1 MAWSIAQ
8 VARMSKVTSRTL
20 RHYDSIGLLPP
31 AWIGDNGYRYYEK
44 EQVHRLQQILLL
56 RDLGLGLDVVGE
68 ILNGT
73 DRLTVLRNH
82 HRWLREERERL
93 DRLATTVA
101 RTIEELEGGDEMTME
116 ELFDGFDAK
125 KQERH
130 EAELV
135 ERYGEGA
142 KEHIAESK
150 RRMKGW
156 KRADADRFT
165 AEWQDIAA
173 QLGALYVAGAAA
185 DAPQTQELI
194 DRHYRWICL
203 SWTPDRASYK
213 GLGDLY
219 VDSDEFRA
227 NFEVEGGGNTAE
239 WTRAAMAHYAD
250 TRLT

>member
-56 RDLGLGLDVVGE
+56 RDLGLGLDVVAE
-68 ILNGT
+68 VLNGT
-73 DRLTVLRNH
+73 DQLTVLRNH
-82 HRWLREERERL
+82 HRWLRDEQRRL
-93 DRLATTVA
+93 DRLAGTVA
-101 RTIEELEGGDEMTME
+101 RTIAELEGGDEVKME

-150 RRMKGW
+150 RKMKGW
-156 KRADADRFT
+156 NRADADRFM
-165 AEWQDIAA
+165 AEWQDIAT
-173 QLGALYVAGAAA
+173 QLGALYVAGAAV
-185 DAPQTQELI
+185 DTPQTQELV

-203 SWTPDRASYK
+203 SWTPNRESYK

-227 NFEVEGGGNTAE
+227 NFDVEGAGNMAE
-239 WTRAAMAHYAD
+239 WTRDAMAHYAE
-250 TRLT
+250 TRLS

>member
-31 AWIGDNGYRYYEK
+31 AWIGANGYRYYEK

-56 RDLGLGLDVVGE
+56 RELGLGLDVVAE
-68 ILNGT
+68 MLNGT
-73 DRLTVLRNH
+73 DQLTVLRNH
-82 HRWLREERERL
+82 HRWLQAERQRL

-101 RTIEELEGGDEMTME
+101 RTIHELEGGDEVKLE
-116 ELFDGFDAK
+116 ELFDGFDAA

-142 KEHIAESK
+142 AGHIAESK
-150 RRMKGW
+150 EKMKGW
-156 KRADADRFT
+156 TRADADRFM
-165 AEWQDIAA
+165 AEWRDIAHK
-173 QLGALYVAGAAA
+173 LGVLFVAGTAI
-185 DAPQTQELI
+185 DAPETQELV

-203 SWTPDRASYK
+203 SWTPDRDSYQ

-227 NFEVEGGGNTAE
+227 NFEVNGDNMAQ
-239 WTRAAMAHYAD
+239 WVRDAMAHYAG
-250 TRLT
+250 TRL

>member
-56 RDLGLGLDVVGE
+56 RDLGLGLDVVAE
-68 ILNGT
+68 MLSGT
-73 DRLTVLRNH
+73 DQLTVLRNH
-82 HRWLREERERL
+82 HRWLRDEQQRL
-93 DRLATTVA
+93 DRLAHTVA
-101 RTIEELEGGDEMTME
+101 RTIEELEGGDEVKME

-125 KQERH
+125 KQEGY

-135 ERYGEGA
+135 ERYGDGA
-142 KEHIAESK
+142 REHIAESRK
-150 RRMKGW
+150 KMKGW
-156 KRADADRFT
+156 KRADADQFM
-165 AEWQDIAA
+165 AEWRDIAEK
-173 QLGALYVAGAAA
+173 LGALYTAGTAI
-185 DAPQTQELI
+185 DAPETQEQI

-203 SWTPDRASYK
+203 SWTPNRESYT

-219 VDSDEFRA
+219 VDSDEFRV
-227 NFEVEGGGNTAE
+227 NFEVDGGGNMAE
-239 WTRAAMAHYAD
+239 WTRDAMAHYAQ
-250 TRLT
+250 TRL

>member
-56 RDLGLGLDVVGE
+56 RDLGLGLDVVAE
-68 ILNGT
+68 MLNGT
-73 DRLTVLRNH
+73 DQLTVLRNH
-82 HRWLREERERL
+82 HRWLQSERQRL
-93 DRLATTVA
+93 DRLAGTVA
-101 RTIEELEGGDEMTME
+101 RTIAELEGGDEMKME
-116 ELFDGFDAK
+116 ELFDGFDAT

-135 ERYGEGA
+135 ERYGDGA
-142 KEHIAESK
+142 REHIARSK
-150 RRMKGW
+150 EKMQGW
-156 KRADADRFT
+156 TRADADRFM
-165 AEWQDIAA
+165 AEWRDIAA
-173 QLGALYVAGAAA
+173 ELGALYMARTAI
-185 DAPQTQELI
+185 DAPETQELV

-203 SWTPDRASYK
+203 SWTPDREAYQ

-219 VDSDEFRA
+219 VDSDEFRV
-227 NFEVEGGGNTAE
+227 NFEVEDGGNMAE
-239 WTRAAMAHYAD
+239 WLRDAMAHYAV
-250 TRLT
+250 TRL

>member
-31 AWIGDNGYRYYEK
+31 AWVGDNGYRYYEK

-56 RDLGLGLDVVGE
+56 RDMGIGLDVVAE
-68 ILNGT
+68 LLNGKH
-73 DRLTVLRNH
+73 DQLTVLRNH
-82 HRWLREERERL
+82 QRWLREEQARL
-93 DRLATTVA
+93 DRLAGTVA
-101 RTIEELEGGDEMTME
+101 RTIAELEGGDEVKLE

-125 KQERH
+125 RQERH

-150 RRMKGW
+150 EKLKSW
-156 KRADADRFT
+156 TRADADRFM
-165 AEWQDIAA
+165 AEWQEIARE
-173 QLGALYVAGAAA
+173 LGVLFTAGTAV
-185 DAPQTQELI
+185 DAPETQELV

-203 SWTPDRASYK
+203 SWTPNRESYT

-219 VDSDEFRA
+219 ADSDEFRA
-227 NFEVEGGGNTAE
+227 NFEVGGDNMAE
-239 WTRAAMAHYAD
+239 WVRDAMAHYAQ
-250 TRLT
+250 TRL

>member
-31 AWIGDNGYRYYEK
+31 AWVGDNGYRYYEK

-56 RDLGLGLDVVGE
+56 RDLGLGLDAVGE

-73 DRLTVLRNH
+73 DQLTVLRNH
-82 HRWLREERERL
+82 HRWLRDERERL
-93 DRLATTVA
+93 DRLANTVA
-101 RTIEELEGGDEMTME
+101 RTVEELEGGDEMKLE
-116 ELFDGFDAK
+116 ELFDGFDPK

-150 RRMKGW
+150 KKMKGW
-156 KRADADRFT
+156 TRADADHFM
-165 AEWQDIAA
+165 AEWRDIAEK
-173 QLGALYVAGAAA
+173 LGALYAAGAAV
-185 DAPQTQELI
+185 DAAQTQELV

-203 SWTPDRASYK
+203 SWTPNRESYK

-227 NFEVEGGGNTAE
+227 NFEVEGGGNMAE
-239 WTRAAMAHYAD
+239 WTRDAMAHYAE
-250 TRLT
+250 TRLK

>member
-56 RDLGLGLDVVGE
+56 RDLGLGLDVVADM
-68 ILNGT
+68 LNGT
-73 DRLTVLRNH
+73 DQLTVLRDH
-82 HRWLREERERL
+82 HRWLRKERERL
-93 DRLATTVA
+93 DRLANTVA
-101 RTIEELEGGDEMTME
+101 RTIEELEGGDEVKLE
-116 ELFDGFDAK
+116 ELFDGFDAS
-125 KQERH
+125 KQKRH

-135 ERYGEGA
+135 ERYGEGV
-142 KEHIAESK
+142 KEHIAESRQK
-150 RRMKGW
+150 LKGW
-156 KRADADRFT
+156 TRADADEFMQQ
-165 AEWQDIAA
+165 WQDIARE
-173 QLGALYVAGAAA
+173 LGVLFTAGTAI

-203 SWTPDRASYK
+203 SWTPNRESYK

-219 VDSDEFRA
+219 VDSDEFRV
-227 NFEVEGGGNTAE
+227 NFEVNGDNMAE
-239 WTRAAMAHYAD
+239 WVRDAMAHYAE
-250 TRLT
+250 TRLR

>member
-56 RDLGLGLDVVGE
+56 RDLGLGLDVVAKV
-68 ILNGT
+68 LDGT
-73 DRLTVLRNH
+73 DQLTVLRNH
-82 HRWLREERERL
+82 HRWLRDEQQRL
-93 DRLATTVA
+93 DRLAHTVA
-101 RTIEELEGGDEMTME
+101 RTIEELEGGDEVKME

-142 KEHIAESK
+142 REHIAESRK
-150 RRMKGW
+150 KMKGW
-156 KRADADRFT
+156 TRADADQFM
-165 AEWQDIAA
+165 AEWRDIAEK
-173 QLGALYVAGAAA
+173 LGALYTAGKAI
-185 DAPQTQELI
+185 DAPETQEEI

-203 SWTPDRASYK
+203 SWTPNRESYT
-213 GLGDLY
+213 GLGQLY
-219 VDSDEFRA
+219 VDAPDFKSQFDA
-227 NFEVEGGGNTAE
+227 HGEGFAE
-239 WTRAAMAHYAD
+239 YVRDAMAAYARA
-250 TRLT
+250 RL

>member
-56 RDLGLGLDVVGE
+56 RDLGLGLDVVAQM
-68 ILNGT
+68 LNGT
-73 DRLTVLRNH
+73 DQLTVLRDH
-82 HRWLREERERL
+82 HRWLQSERQRL
-93 DRLATTVA
+93 DRLANTVA
-101 RTIEELEGGDEMTME
+101 RTIAELEGGDEMKME

-135 ERYGEGA
+135 ERYGDGA
-142 KEHIAESK
+142 REHIAQSK
-150 RRMKGW
+150 EKMKGW
-156 KRADADRFT
+156 TRADADRFM
-165 AEWQDIAA
+165 AEWRDIAA
-173 QLGALYVAGAAA
+173 ALGELYTAGTAI
-185 DAPQTQELI
+185 DAPETQELI

-203 SWTPDRASYK
+203 SWTPNREAYQ

-219 VDSDEFRA
+219 VDSDEFRG
-227 NFEVEGGGNTAE
+227 NFEVEGGGNMAE
-239 WTRAAMAHYAD
+239 WLRDAMAHYAV
-250 TRLT
+250 TRL

>member
-56 RDLGLGLDVVGE
+56 RDLGLGLDVVAKM
-68 ILNGT
+68 LDGT
-73 DRLTVLRNH
+73 DQLTVLRDH
-82 HRWLREERERL
+82 HRWLQGERQRL
-93 DRLATTVA
+93 DRLANTVA
-101 RTIEELEGGDEMTME
+101 RTIEELEGGDEVKME

-135 ERYGEGA
+135 ERYGDGA
-142 KEHIAESK
+142 REHIAESRQK
-150 RRMKGW
+150 MKGW
-156 KRADADRFT
+156 TRADADRFM
-165 AEWQDIAA
+165 AEWRDIAEK
-173 QLGALYVAGAAA
+173 LGALYTEGAAI
-185 DAPQTQELI
+185 DAPRTQEQV

-203 SWTPDRASYK
+203 SWTPDRESYK

-219 VDSDEFRA
+219 VDSEEFRV
-227 NFEVEGGGNTAE
+227 NFEVDGGGNMAE
-239 WTRAAMAHYAD
+239 WTRDAMAHYAD
-250 TRLT
+250 TRL